1 MASTRLRETKDGRRY
16 YEIRCRRGREKA
28 GLSMRWYVP
37 DGWSQKAID
46 RELAKV
52 SAEFERQVQAGE
64 IITRAEKEERAMLE
78 AAEAAKIQTLQQ
90 YSEKV
95 FMPSLTIRCA
105 EHTRDNFQRSLD
117 LYILPALGPVKMPD
131 ITSAQITALLT
142 KVQSEP
148 NRFGHTLKHGSILK
162 LHTILNM
169 LFKMAYLDETISR
182 NPMDRVQRPKP
193 TKAEGKDNGI
203 QAYTGEELKHILEC
217 LENEPLKW
225 RVFIK
230 LLIDTGCRRG
240 EALGLTWKN
249 VDFKEST
256 ITIEKNLCY
265 SPGKGIYLD
274 TPKNGKT
281 RTIYVDPA
289 IMKLLKEYRKDQKVS
304 GLDGYVFTQDD
315 STEPMHPDT
324 PTRYFQ
330 RFGRRYEISDFH
342 PHKLRHS
349 FASVAITNGADVA
362 SISEKLGHSAKSVTM
377 DMYVHS
383 DAESQKRASEIFR
396 QALK

>member
-1 MASTRLRETKDGRRY
+1 MAYGILKVTKDGKSF
-16 YEIRCRRGREKA
+16 YEIRQSRGRGKA
-28 GLSMRWYVP
+28 YLTTRWYVP
-37 DGWSQKAID
+37 DGWSQKAIE
-46 RELAKV
+46 RELNRQC
-52 SAEFERQVQAGE
+52 AEFERQVQTGE
-64 IITRAEKEERAMLE
+64 IITRTEKKEQELLE

-117 LYILPALGPVKMPD
+117 LYILPALGAVKMPE

-142 KVQSEP
+142 RAQSTP
-148 NRFGHTLKHGSILK
+148 NKFGHMLKHGSIIK
-162 LHTILNM
+162 LYTVLNM
-169 LFKMAYLDETISR
+169 LFRMAYMDETIDR

-193 TKAEGKDNGI
+193 TKAEGKDNEL
-203 QAYTGEELKHILEC
+203 QAYTGEELKYILEC

-225 RVFIK
+225 QAFVR

-240 EALGLTWKN
+240 EANGLTWKN
-249 VDFKEST
+249 VDFKENS
-256 ITIEKNLCY
+256 ILIEKNLCY
-265 SPGKGIYLD
+265 SSAKGIYLD
-274 TPKNGKT
+274 TPKNGKK
-281 RTIYVDPA
+281 RTVYVAPEVMA
-289 IMKLLKEYRKDQKVS
+289 LLSQLRKEQKLT
-304 GLDGYVFTQDD
+304 GIDGYVFTQDG
-315 STEPMHPDT
+315 STEPMHPDS

-330 RFGRRYEISDFH
+330 RFGKRYGIADFH

-362 SISEKLGHSAKSVTM
+362 SVSETLGHSDKAVTLR
-377 DMYVHS
+377 MYTHA